1 MGGLEIALL
10 IFAVVLIVVS
20 FFLVDKKEPAPSTVP
35 VPDMKQL
42 NVISERAIKDMNT
55 SANKLIE
62 GTQDQLE
69 AISNDKIMA
78 VNEYSDQ
85 VLAKIDTNHKETVFL
100 YQMLQDKEKELKE
113 TAQRMEELRIRCEKF
128 LHDNPEVPDAAKN
141 TKSTKSTPAKAAKKE
156 YFAALDELSS
166 ANTPA
171 PATGDCGDRPAR
183 KLDIGME
190 DFSFDDDTSA
200 PEPEPETKGS
210 KKMKS
215 KDRAKQRLA
224 TVSTDVKQNMVQN
237 APEKSEKTNEVIA
250 LYKKKKSVM
259 EISKLLNMGQG
270 EVKLIIEL
278 YCK

>member
-1 MGGLEIALL
+1 MSALEIALL
-10 IFAVVLIVVS
+10 IFGLILIIVS
-20 FFLVDKKEPAPSTVP
+20 FFLVDKNQGATENTVP

-42 NVISERAIKDMNT
+42 NVISERAIRDMNT
-55 SANKLIE
+55 NANKLLE
-62 GTQDQLE
+62 STQDQLE
-69 AISNDKIMA
+69 EISNDKIMA

-113 TAQRMEELRIRCEKF
+113 TVNRIESLRIELEKQGMGG
-128 LHDNPEVPDAAKN
+128 
-141 TKSTKSTPAKAAKKE
+141 
-156 YFAALDELSS
+156 SS
-166 ANTPA
+166 AAVSSQVA
-171 PATGDCGDRPAR
+171 PVVSEDAPR

-190 DFSFDDDTSA
+190 DFSFDDDND
-200 PEPEPETKGS
+200 PEPMEADKNL

-215 KDRAKQRLA
+215 KDRAKQRISY
-224 TVSTDVKQNMVQN
+224 VSNDVKQDMKKN
-237 APEKSEKTNEVIA
+237 APEKNEKTNEVIN
-250 LYKKKKSVM
+250 LYKKNKSVL

>member
-1 MGGLEIALL
+1 MDGLEIALL
-10 IFAVVLIVVS
+10 IFAVILIVVS
-20 FFLVDKKEPAPSTVP
+20 FFLVDKKEKTATVTVP

-55 SANKLIE
+55 NANKLIE
-62 GTQDQLE
+62 STEDQLE

-78 VNEYSDQ
+78 VNEYSEQ
-85 VLAKIDTNHKETVFL
+85 VIAKIDTNHKETVFL

-113 TAQRMEELRIRCEKF
+113 TAQRMEELRIYCEKL
-128 LHDNPEVPDAAKN
+128 LHDTPEAGGAAK
-141 TKSTKSTPAKAAKKE
+141 KAGKGAKKE

-171 PATGDCGDRPAR
+171 PAKTEENRPAR

-190 DFSFDDDTSA
+190 DFSFDEDTSA
-200 PEPEPETKGS
+200 PEPEPEPKTN

-224 TVSTDVKQNMVQN
+224 TVSTDVKQNMVEN

>member
-1 MGGLEIALL
+1 MEALEIVLL
-10 IFAVVLIVVS
+10 IFALLLIIIS
-20 FFLVDKKEPAPSTVP
+20 FFLVDKSDRQQGKKENTNTVP

-55 SANKLIE
+55 NANKLLE
-62 GTQDQLE
+62 STEDSLE

-85 VLAKIDTNHKETVFL
+85 VLAKIDANHKEAVFL

-113 TAQRMEELRIRCEKF
+113 TVQQLEMYRIECQKVMYE
-128 LHDNPEVPDAAKN
+128 NGEVPAEEQTAARG
-141 TKSTKSTPAKAAKKE
+141 
-156 YFAALDELSS
+156 YFDALDRLSS
-166 ANTPA
+166 ANTAA
-171 PATGDCGDRPAR
+171 PEPSPEDRPAR
-183 KLDIGME
+183 ILDIGME
-190 DFSFDDDTSA
+190 DFSFDDDDGA
-200 PEPEPETKGS
+200 PEPEVQDTN

-215 KDRAKQRLA
+215 KDRAKQRLT
-224 TVSTDVKQNMVQN
+224 TVPGDVKQNMLKN
-237 APEKSEKTNEVIA
+237 APEKSDKTNEVIA

>member
-1 MGGLEIALL
+1 MDGLEIALL
-10 IFAVVLIVVS
+10 IFAVILIVVS
-20 FFLVDKKEPAPSTVP
+20 FFLVDKKEKTAPPTVP

-42 NVISERAIKDMNT
+42 GVISERAIKDMNT
-55 SANKLIE
+55 NANKLIE
-62 GTQDQLE
+62 STQDQLE

-85 VLAKIDTNHKETVFL
+85 VIAKIDTNHKETVFL

-113 TAQRMEELRIRCEKF
+113 TAQRMEELRIYCEKV
-128 LHDNPEVPDAAKN
+128 LHDNPEAKEASG
-141 TKSTKSTPAKAAKKE
+141 KKAGKGKKE
-156 YFAALDELSS
+156 YFAALDELSAAS
-166 ANTPA
+166 TPA
-171 PATGDCGDRPAR
+171 AEKTEEDRPAR

-200 PEPEPETKGS
+200 PEPEPESKS
-210 KKMKS
+210 NKKMKS